1 MRPACHITAAGK
13 SDPGSPSPWQ
23 GEGWGEGRTLAALL
37 IVLLAMIPACVRRT
51 IKITTEPP
59 NARVFLND
67 QEIGRSEVTTDFL
80 WYGDYDVTIR
90 KDGYETLH
98 TNWTI
103 KAPWYQWVPFDF
115 FSEVLWPGQLHD
127 THARHFALEPAKTPS
142 QEELVDRAVET
153 RERALD
159 TRE

>member
-1 MRPACHITAAGK
+1 M
-13 SDPGSPSPWQ
+13 
-23 GEGWGEGRTLAALL
+23 LVVALTSS
-37 IVLLAMIPACVRRT
+37 ACVRRT

-80 WYGDYDVTIR
+80 WYGDYGVTIR
-90 KDGYETLH
+90 KEGYETLQ
-98 TNWTI
+98 TNWTV

-115 FSEVLWPGQLHD
+115 FSEVLWPGELHD
-127 THARHFALEPAKTPS
+127 QHERHFVLEPARTPT
-142 QEELVDRAVET
+142 QEELVERAVET

-159 TRE
+159 TRK